1 MRNLFNVGTDL
12 VQSELVALGERGP
25 YRLTIDHGQGTIVE
39 YFTTSR
45 EALTRQA
52 ELEDLLMSARG
63 ATSARTKLRK
73 NLV

>member
-1 MRNLFNVGTDL
+1 MRNLFNAGTNL

-25 YRLTIDHGQGTIVE
+25 FRLTIDHGQGTIVE
-39 YFTTSR
+39 YFATSQ

-63 ATSARTKLRK
+63 ATVGADTAQKEP
-73 NLV
+73 V